1 MDGTERWT
9 LAMLEALL
17 SVDYVVLKELVAH
30 VMELR
35 SAEAS
40 TAYFKDLL
48 GESAAVNDFI
58 SEFNSRRFGIRGEMD
73 ISLEEKGIE
82 MGEMEGLFKGQ
93 MSGKIRP
100 YREKTNVGRIKQAKT
115 SDKCLHS
122 VFNESLAPIRAN
134 GIETALEEKS
144 VTTPKVSAFCGS
156 SLEASDGS
164 SQFRERKPK
173 LGILTSELG
182 MKKPKKMDLKLASLS
197 DIDSALKRLE
207 LSEIKSQGRKKC
219 YCQARK
225 HPLNHLVPN
234 CLICGKII
242 CVVEGINSCSF
253 CNTPLLSREQQMDLV
268 RQLRMERS
276 HILGQKSKKPAIGKD
291 TKQLYSTCYVG
302 YNSINKDEFE
312 KKAQDAENDKNR
324 LLELDRA
331 NMIDKIIDE
340 ASDFDPLAGPDR
352 WATPAE
358 RFLMLEKQRKALA
371 SMNAP
376 KKKVMTIDLSGKVTI
391 DTPSTDDEDNM
402 NDDIKEKSNFPSS
415 KFEHS
420 YLSHNGSSMPVFL
433 ITERTNVK
441 NISNELDYTLKSQ
454 IPRVQDDRD

>member
-1 MDGTERWT
+1 
-9 LAMLEALL
+9 
-17 SVDYVVLKELVAH
+17 
-30 VMELR
+30 
-35 SAEAS
+35 
-40 TAYFKDLL
+40 
-48 GESAAVNDFI
+48 
-58 SEFNSRRFGIRGEMD
+58 
-73 ISLEEKGIE
+73 
-82 MGEMEGLFKGQ
+82 
-93 MSGKIRP
+93 
-100 YREKTNVGRIKQAKT
+100 
-115 SDKCLHS
+115 
-122 VFNESLAPIRAN
+122 
-134 GIETALEEKS
+134 
-144 VTTPKVSAFCGS
+144 
-156 SLEASDGS
+156 
-164 SQFRERKPK
+164 
-173 LGILTSELG
+173 
-182 MKKPKKMDLKLASLS
+182 
-197 DIDSALKRLE
+197 
-207 LSEIKSQGRKKC
+207 
-219 YCQARK
+219 
-225 HPLNHLVPN
+225 
-234 CLICGKII
+234 
-242 CVVEGINSCSF
+242 
-253 CNTPLLSREQQMDLV
+253 MDLV

-454 IPRVQDDRD
+454 IPRLTRKLQSN